1 MKKSAHGVGRNSN
14 PGFLAPIAAVA
25 ALALIAAACGGSKSA
40 SSSAPGVAADSI
52 TIGSHQPLTGPA
64 APGYSEIAPAAKA
77 MFEYVNNK
85 GGVNGRK
92 INYLYEDDGYNP
104 TNTVSVIRKLVL
116 QNNVFAVFNGLGTP
130 THEQVRPFLNTEKVP
145 DVMVASGCTCWN
157 DPSKYPY
164 TYGWQTNYTIE
175 GRVLGQYVHQ
185 NLAGQK
191 VGYLLQNDD
200 VGTTGAA
207 GLDKEIPAGDVVSRQ
222 TYASSALTGGLGNQ
236 MSALKSAGANVVV
249 LFTIPA
255 ATALAKLGAAQLGY
269 HPQFVVSNIG
279 SEVATL
285 TRLLGS
291 FSKGAASAAL
301 LDGMITDSYGP
312 SYTDLSNPWTAL
324 FKKIHDQ
331 YDAGTPFDGNTA
343 YGMTVAY
350 NFVQALQK
358 AGKNLTRQSLINA
371 LNTGTFTGPGV
382 VPLTYSSSDH
392 RGYQGLQMAK
402 IQNSQVTLFGPAYKG
417 TETGSLSTYTGAA
430 TTPPANF

>member
-1 MKKSAHGVGRNSN
+1 
-14 PGFLAPIAAVA
+14 
-25 ALALIAAACGGSKSA
+25 
-40 SSSAPGVAADSI
+40 
-52 TIGSHQPLTGPA
+52 
-64 APGYSEIAPAAKA
+64 
-77 MFEYVNNK
+77 
-85 GGVNGRK
+85 
-92 INYLYEDDGYNP
+92 
-104 TNTVSVIRKLVL
+104 
-116 QNNVFAVFNGLGTP
+116 
-130 THEQVRPFLNTEKVP
+130 
-145 DVMVASGCTCWN
+145 MVASGCTCWN
-157 DPSKYPY
+157 DPGKYPY

-200 VGTTGAA
+200 VGTTGSA
-207 GLDKEIPAGDVVSRQ
+207 GLDKEIPAADVVSRQ

-236 MSALKSAGANVVV
+236 MSALKTAGAKVVV

-255 ATALAKLGAAQLGY
+255 ATALAELAAAQLGY

-279 SEVATL
+279 SEVSTL
-285 TRLLGS
+285 TRLVGS

-312 SYTDLSNPWTAL
+312 SYTDMSNPWTAL

-331 YDAGTPFDGNTA
+331 FEPGTPYDGNTA

-371 LNTGTFTGPGV
+371 LNTGTFAGPGV

-402 IQNSQVTLFGPAYKG
+402 LQGSQVTLFGPAYKG
-417 TETGSLSTYTGAA
+417 TETGTLSTYTGAA
-430 TTPPANF
+430 STPPANF